1 MVFVAVVLTGFASAL
16 GEDAEDGTE
25 ELWNSLRQI
34 TASKIFS
41 AVIAAVVCLIVIKI
55 LLKVLDRAQKRSRL
69 DPSLQ
74 ALLRNLLQGGLWFV
88 AAIIVLG
95 CLDIEVTSL
104 VAVLS
109 VVGLA
114 FSLALQNFLSNVAG
128 GMQLLA
134 SHPFKPGD
142 FVEAGGC
149 SGTVTDIG
157 MFYTKLATPD
167 NKLVQLP
174 NSSIVSANII
184 NYSAQPTRRVE
195 VTVSASYD
203 APTEQ
208 VIAVLKRMAEDHPLT
223 LADPEPVVHVDDYGD
238 HGIRYLVRVWCA
250 TADYWTVY
258 FDLMDGMKPAF
269 DAAGV
274 EMTYPHVNVHMVGQS
289 SGNGGESDG
298 AGKIHRLGGY

>member
-1 MVFVAVVLTGFASAL
+1 MVFVAVVLTGFATAL

-55 LLKVLDRAQKRSRL
+55 LLKLLDRAQKRSRL

-88 AAIIVLG
+88 AAIIVLDRLG
-95 CLDIEVTSL
+95 IEVTSL

-114 FSLALQNFLSNVAG
+114 FSLALQNFLSNMAG

-149 SGTVTDIG
+149 SGTVTEVG
-157 MFYTKLATPD
+157 MFYTKLTSPD
-167 NKLVQLP
+167 NKLIHIP
-174 NSSIVSANII
+174 NSTIMSANVI
-184 NYSAQPTRRVE
+184 NYSAQGTRRVE
-195 VTVSASYD
+195 VKVSASYD

-208 VIAVLKRMAEDHPLT
+208 VLAVLKGLVEDHPLA
-223 LADPEPVVHVDDYGD
+223 LADPAPQVHVDNYGD
-238 HGIRYLVRVWCA
+238 NAIGYVARVWCA
-250 TADYWTVY
+250 TNDYWTVY
-258 FDLMDGMKPAF
+258 FDLMDGLKLAF

-289 SGNGGESDG
+289 AGYGGEQDG
-298 AGKIHRLGGY
+298 AG

>member
-1 MVFVAVVLTGFASAL
+1 MVFAAVVLTGFASML
-16 GEDAEDGTE
+16 GEGAEEDGAE
-25 ELWNSLRQI
+25 GLWASLRQI
-34 TASKIFS
+34 TASNIFS
-41 AVIAAVVCLIVIKI
+41 AVLVTVVSLIVIKI
-55 LLKVLDRAQKRSRL
+55 LMTVLDRALGRSKL
-69 DPSLQ
+69 DKSLQ
-74 ALLRNLLQGGLWFV
+74 SLLRNLIRGGLWLV

-149 SGTVTDIG
+149 SGTVTDVG

-167 NKLVQLP
+167 NKLVQIP
-174 NSSIVSANII
+174 NSTIVSANII

-195 VTVSASYD
+195 IKVSASYD
-203 APTEQ
+203 APTQ
-208 VIAVLKRMAEDHPLT
+208 KVLDVLKKAVDDHPLT
-223 LADPEPVVHVDDYGD
+223 LDDPEPMIHVDNYGD
-238 HGIRYLVRVWCA
+238 SAIGYVVRVWCA

-274 EMTYPHVNVHMVGQS
+274 EMTYPHVNVHMVGY
-289 SGNGGESDG
+289 GGGQDG
-298 AGKIHRLGGY
+298 AG